1 MMQSNPMGI
10 IMQYVMNGADVK
22 TALLQAAQQYPDMF
36 PQQQV
41 RFAMSVLSK
50 PIDNRK
56 QLLANMAKERGV
68 DLNSYIADIQKNLR

>member
-10 IMQYVMNGADVK
+10 IMQYVMNGTDVK
-22 TALLQAAQQYPDMF
+22 TALLRAAQQYPDMF
-36 PQQQV
+36 PQQQA

-50 PIDNRK
+50 PVDNRK

-68 DLNSYIADIQKNLR
+68 DLSSYMADIQKNFR

>member
-1 MMQSNPMGI
+1 
-10 IMQYVMNGADVK
+10 MQYVMNGTDVK

-56 QLLANMAKERGV
+56 QLLANMAKERGI
-68 DLNSYIADIQKNLR
+68 DLNSYMADIRKNFR